1 MRSQYIL
8 IASIII
14 ISIIFSVFYTIFYTK
29 KGLDLSYYGKN
40 LENEIYYIS
49 SKFSKEYIGDFL
61 NKFSIYMKN
70 LGYNFSFICISPI
83 DLSIQSC
90 DKTSSNCCYYF
101 DSIITVN
108 RSILKFCN
116 KTFTLYNEG
125 IICICYN
132 ISSEDSYYVN
142 FICT

>member
-8 IASIII
+8 IASMII
-14 ISIIFSVFYTIFYTK
+14 ISIVFSIFYSLSNTK
-29 KGLDLSYYGKN
+29 KEIDLSYYGKN

-49 SKFSKEYIGDFL
+49 SKFSKKDIGDFL

-83 DLSIQSC
+83 NLSIDSC
-90 DKTSSNCCYYF
+90 DKVSSNCCYYF
-101 DSIITVN
+101 NSSKIVN
-108 RSILKFCN
+108 ASILKFCN
-116 KTFTLYNEG
+116 KTFTLYNDG
-125 IICICYN
+125 VICICYN
-132 ISSEDSYYVN
+132 ISSENSYYVN